1 MGFFLSFFFTIS
13 TKRTCLVTFQCLKSL
28 GLTNT
33 VKNLNIHQ
41 YMLRCWL
48 KVNNIF
54 LKSHQ
59 WITFL
64 PYFQGRLFFT
74 VKVAC
79 CSVDLLVKCTE
90 KKIYLSSRLF
100 SDVFLT
106 FLPKRRHFHGHCLLC
121 TGPKKFSHFI
131 ILWFYNS
138 DACNNNNNNNNNDY
152 KKLDR

>member
-1 MGFFLSFFFTIS
+1 MGFFFVLFLYNFHKKDVFGHVSMPQESI
-13 TKRTCLVTFQCLKSL
+13 

-79 CSVDLLVKCTE
+79 CSVDLLVQCTE

-100 SDVFLT
+100 SDVLLT

-121 TGPKKFSHFI
+121 TGLKKFSHFI
-131 ILWFYNS
+131 IL
-138 DACNNNNNNNNNDY
+138 
-152 KKLDR
+152 